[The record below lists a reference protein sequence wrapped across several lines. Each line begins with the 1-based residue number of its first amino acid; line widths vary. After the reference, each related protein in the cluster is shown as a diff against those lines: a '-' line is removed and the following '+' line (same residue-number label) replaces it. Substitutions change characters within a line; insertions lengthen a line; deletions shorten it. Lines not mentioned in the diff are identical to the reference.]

1 MNKSNHTVLIAG
13 AGPVGM
19 TTGLT
24 LAKAG
29 IPVKVFDSLAEIP
42 KDHRASTLHPS
53 TLMMI
58 EELGMT
64 DILIGRGIKSPL
76 FQFRDRV
83 SGDIVA
89 EFDYGLIS
97 DQLKFPYALQVEQH
111 KTIEVA
117 RDLALKHNNF
127 ELYRERELMT
137 FSQDDNGVKVTVE
150 GKDGEKEVHTGAF
163 LIGADGGK
171 SVVRKILN
179 IDFPGFTWEERFII
193 VSTYFDF
200 EQADGWR
207 YRNYVAHPEQWCAL
221 IKVPGEESE
230 GVWRALFPA
239 FGSVPDEHVLSDEWI
254 QARFAECYP
263 YDPPYDLLHRNLY
276 GVHQRVAS
284 SFASGRVALAGDA
297 AHVNNPLGGMGMNSG
312 IHDGLNIAEKL
323 IEATK
328 GVDHEALLA
337 RYDRQRRPM
346 AEKYVQAQ
354 SIQNKRLLQE
364 PDPEIR
370 KERLQELADVAAD
383 EESHRAY
390 LLRASLV
397 QMVSEANAIE

>member
-42 KDHRASTLHPS
+42 TDHRASTLHPS

-137 FSQDDNGVKVTVE
+137 FSQDDNGVEVMVE
-150 GKDGEKEVHTGAF
+150 GRDGEKEVHTGAF

-171 SVVRKILN
+171 SVVRKILD

-193 VSTYFDF
+193 VSTYLDCRI
-200 EQADGWR
+200 D
-207 YRNYVAHPEQWCAL
+207 
-221 IKVPGEESE
+221 
-230 GVWRALFPA
+230 LF
-239 FGSVPDEHVLSDEWI
+239 FCKS
-254 QARFAECYP
+254 
-263 YDPPYDLLHRNLY
+263 
-276 GVHQRVAS
+276 
-284 SFASGRVALAGDA
+284 
-297 AHVNNPLGGMGMNSG
+297 
-312 IHDGLNIAEKL
+312 
-323 IEATK
+323 ATT
-328 GVDHEALLA
+328 
-337 RYDRQRRPM
+337 
-346 AEKYVQAQ
+346 
-354 SIQNKRLLQE
+354 S
-364 PDPEIR
+364 IR
-370 KERLQELADVAAD
+370 KPDNQRP
-383 EESHRAY
+383 
-390 LLRASLV
+390 
-397 QMVSEANAIE
+397 IPK

>member
-1 MNKSNHTVLIAG
+1 MTSNECVLIAG

-19 TTGLT
+19 TTGLA
-24 LAKAG
+24 LATAG
-29 IPVKVFDSLAEIP
+29 IPVKIFDALTEIP
-42 KDHRASTLHPS
+42 TDHRASTLHPS
-53 TLMMI
+53 TLMLI

-64 DILIGRGIKSPL
+64 EKLLKRGIESPF

-83 SGDIVA
+83 SGKIVA
-89 EFDYGLIS
+89 EFDYGAIS
-97 DQLKFPYALQVEQH
+97 DILKFPFALQVEQH

-117 RDLALKHNNF
+117 RDLALKLDTF
-127 ELYRERELMT
+127 ELFRGKELVNLE
-137 FSQDDNGVKVTVE
+137 QDEHGVKITVQDTDQTKTDYK
-150 GKDGEKEVHTGAF
+150 GKF

-171 SVVRKILN
+171 SIVRKFLD
-179 IDFPGFTWEERFII
+179 IDFPGFTWQERFII

-200 EQADGWR
+200 AAADGWR

-221 IKVPGEESE
+221 IKVPGEKDE

-239 FGSVPDEHVLSDEWI
+239 FGDDPDEHVLGDQWI
-254 QARFAECYP
+254 QDRFAECYP

-276 GVHQRVAS
+276 SVHQRVAS
-284 SFASGRVALAGDA
+284 SFAKGRVALAGDS

-312 IHDGLNIAEKL
+312 IHDGINLAEKL
-323 IEATK
+323 SRAWNGEDYAS
-328 GVDHEALLA
+328 LLSL
-337 RYDRQRRPM
+337 YDRQRRPM

-364 PDPEIR
+364 TDPEIR
-370 KERLQELADVAAD
+370 EKRLNELSETAKNKA
-383 EESHRAY
+383 SHRAY

-397 QMVSEANAIE
+397 QMMEEANAIK

>member
-1 MNKSNHTVLIAG
+1 MVDHNQTILIAG

-19 TTGLT
+19 TTGLA
-24 LAKAG
+24 LASAG
-29 IPVKVFDSLAEIP
+29 IPVKVFDALGEIP
-42 KDHRASTLHPS
+42 RDHRASTLHPS
-53 TLMMI
+53 TLMMV
-58 EELGMT
+58 EDLGMT
-64 DILIGRGIKSPL
+64 DILIERGIESPM

-89 EFDYGLIS
+89 EFDYRLIS
-97 DQLKFPYALQVEQH
+97 DSLKFPYALQVEQH

-117 RDLALKHNNF
+117 RDIALDIHEF
-127 ELYRERELMT
+127 ELHRERELVD
-137 FSQDDNGVKVTVE
+137 FSQDDRGVEITVE
-150 GKDGEKEVHTGAF
+150 SPDGAREVHTGAF
-163 LIGADGGK
+163 LIGADGGR

-193 VSTYFDF
+193 VSTYYDF
-200 EQADGWR
+200 EKADGWR
-207 YRNYVAHPEQWCAL
+207 YRNYVAHPEQWCAM
-221 IKVPGEESE
+221 IKVPGEQSE

-239 FGSVPDEHVLSDEWI
+239 FGNDPDEHVLSDEWI

-276 GVHQRVAS
+276 SVHQRVAD
-284 SFASGRVALAGDA
+284 SFSKGRVALAGDA

-312 IHDGLNIAEKL
+312 IHDGLNLAEKL
-323 IEATK
+323 VAASN
-328 GVDHEALLA
+328 GADYQPLLA

-364 PDPEIR
+364 SDPEIR
-370 KERLQELADVAAD
+370 KKRLKELSDTAAN
-383 EESHRAY
+383 EETHRAY

-397 QMVSEANAIE
+397 QMVNEANAIE